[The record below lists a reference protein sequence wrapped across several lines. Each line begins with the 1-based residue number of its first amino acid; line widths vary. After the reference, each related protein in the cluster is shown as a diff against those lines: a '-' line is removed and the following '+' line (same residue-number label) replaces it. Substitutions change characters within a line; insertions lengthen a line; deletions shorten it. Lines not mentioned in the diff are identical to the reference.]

1 MTRLAGIDIGAP
13 PELVLPIYL
22 LGLLGLSALIAR
34 LVRWATTRWLA
45 GHAGSTQTSP
55 PRLAIP
61 VGVAVLAGGLLPV
74 VAELPLPGHLER
86 WIAEALTVVLIVA
99 CALALTRVAVA
110 AIMEYG
116 ARHPSVGPALGVGRG
131 AVRVAVTIL
140 AAITALQALGVPVA
154 PLLTTLGVGSLAVA
168 LALQDTLANFFAGIY
183 LLADR
188 PVGAGDYIKL
198 HDGEEG
204 YVEAIGWRSSRLR
217 TGSGSA
223 VIVPNQKLSQAILT
237 NFHRPSPKLVMTI
250 GITVAYGADV
260 AIVEAALGD
269 ELRRAGAEVAELRE
283 SKPIVRFTDLTQSG
297 QVWSCIVEVPTFE
310 AQGIAGHELRKRLLL
325 RLAKEH
331 VALGVPERLIK
342 NKKND

>member
-168 LALQDTLANFFAGIY
+168 LALQDTLANFFAGSRR
-183 LLADR
+183 LHQAARRGGGVRRGDRLALVPAADGERQRRHR
-188 PVGAGDYIKL
+188 PQPEAVAGDPDQLPPAIS
-198 HDGEEG
+198 EG
-204 YVEAIGWRSSRLR
+204 GDDHRDHRRLR
-217 TGSGSA
+217 G
-223 VIVPNQKLSQAILT
+223 
-237 NFHRPSPKLVMTI
+237 
-250 GITVAYGADV
+250 
-260 AIVEAALGD
+260 
-269 ELRRAGAEVAELRE
+269 
-283 SKPIVRFTDLTQSG
+283 
-297 QVWSCIVEVPTFE
+297 
-310 AQGIAGHELRKRLLL
+310 
-325 RLAKEH
+325 
-331 VALGVPERLIK
+331 
-342 NKKND
+342 